1 MLKDGTSVKKG
12 ILSTSF
18 RVSSIFWPPYAFIYW
33 PMGFRGG
40 VVYDLVNDTEK
51 RDTTRGR

>member
-33 PMGFRGG
+33 PMGLRGG